1 MCVCVLTCA
10 YERRYLRRPE
20 EGDGPLEEVVV
31 RGLAW
36 VLGAELDLLEEL

>member
-1 MCVCVLTCA
+1 MSYVC
-10 YERRYLRRPE
+10 EYLRRPE